1 MESLPRFT
9 DDKSLYL
16 MIYSVFFSWERPSGE
31 RPLCDVLLCQVV
43 VQVSSQSTDRHR
55 RHVTGTAVWQMKE
68 NSLLDNNKNPKLNQ
82 MKYLSFTH
90 NKKLSAYELQ

>member
-16 MIYSVFFSWERPSGE
+16 MIYSVFFSRERPSGE

-68 NSLLDNNKNPKLNQ
+68 NSLLDNNK
-82 MKYLSFTH
+82 
-90 NKKLSAYELQ
+90 KKPN